1 MSGMRRGGN
10 HKRYGRAGAV
20 LLVLAATL
28 VVVTVLVGTGT
39 AGSAAGAPLVVID
52 PGHDRYANS
61 ATEPIGPGSSSRK
74 IKDGGG
80 TRGVA
85 SGKPEAVIN
94 LAVSKRL
101 ATLLKRAGL
110 RVVMTRTTTSHVSMG
125 NVARAQIANRRHA
138 AALVRIHCDG
148 ASSGTTGTHTLYP
161 AYRSG
166 WTSDIYRPSLKLARL
181 VQAELVRSL
190 RFPSRGLDA
199 RSDITGFNWANVPV
213 ILPELGFLT
222 NSGEDLILS
231 SRAGQQKAAVG
242 LCRGILRFLKRSPAS
257 CG

>member
-1 MSGMRRGGN
+1 MSGVRRGGN

-20 LLVLAATL
+20 LLVLVAAL
-28 VVVTVLVGTGT
+28 VAATVLVGTGT
-39 AGSAAGAPLVVID
+39 AGSAASSPLVVID
-52 PGHDRYANS
+52 PGHDLYGNS
-61 ATEPIGPGSSSRK
+61 ATEPIGPGSSTRK

-80 TRGVA
+80 TRGVV

-94 LAVSKRL
+94 LVVSKHL
-101 ATLLKRAGL
+101 AALLKGAGV
-110 RVVMTRTTTSHVSMG
+110 RVVMTRTTTSHTSMG
-125 NVARAQIANRRHA
+125 NVARAQIANRLHA

-148 ASSGTTGTHTLYP
+148 STSGATGTHTLYP

-166 WTSDIYRPSLKLARL
+166 WTSDIYKPSLKLAKL
-181 VQAELVRSL
+181 VQAELVSSL
-190 RFPSRGLDA
+190 GFPNRGLDP

-222 NSGEDLILS
+222 NPGEDRILS
-231 SRAGQQKAAVG
+231 SAAGQQKAAVG
-242 LCRGILRFLKRSPAS
+242 LCRGILRFLNRSPVS